1 MRNVFIGCSSYNTID
16 RKYIDFSS
24 HVADVCIKN
33 NLNLIFGASNNGMMG
48 EIYRKYYGSSLSVE
62 GINIIKY
69 QEDLK
74 ELNCKKTVF
83 ENTLKQL
90 EYFLKSDILLFLPGG
105 VGTLNEIISA
115 ITAKRNC
122 ETKAKI
128 IIYNFEGYYDSLIS
142 LLNKF
147 IEEGFSKKDDL
158 FVIVNND
165 SELEQELV
173 IC

>member
-1 MRNVFIGCSSYNTID
+1 MKKIFIGCSSYNTID
-16 RKYIDFSS
+16 KKYLDFSS
-24 HVADVCIKN
+24 HIADLCIKN

-48 EIYRKYYGSSLSVE
+48 EIYRKYLGTTLSIE

-74 ELNCKKTVF
+74 VLNCKKTVF

-115 ITAKRNC
+115 VTAKRNS

-128 IIYNFEGYYDSLIS
+128 IIYNFEGYYNFLIS

-165 SELEQELV
+165 LEFEQELV